1 MNLTNFKFKQRLPS
15 NSVNFIFKTAGE
27 LQWPSWT
34 RPESSYNLP
43 PDKTFVFTV
52 MVFWSQIS
60 SIIHVAKGN
69 TNNSNSSCRKK
80 PCECFL
86 TSGSFFKS
94 KAARFTVQNNNNN
107 NRTAI
112 ILFSRLLTLDQVSLT
127 HMNPAVV
134 AQFTFPLPPPP
145 TQTPMNKY
153 CATCNSTQ
161 SFDKK
166 FIHCLGR
173 NSESVR
179 PSTFLLSDK
188 LKCAPGGRP
197 RVNTRNLFS
206 HPISGLRGEPDPS
219 KAEATMWVTSGHPA
233 SSQSPGW

>member
-1 MNLTNFKFKQRLPS
+1 M
-15 NSVNFIFKTAGE
+15 
-27 LQWPSWT
+27 
-34 RPESSYNLP
+34 
-43 PDKTFVFTV
+43 
-52 MVFWSQIS
+52 SQ
-60 SIIHVAKGN
+60 KGN

-86 TSGSFFKS
+86 TSGLFFKS
-94 KAARFTVQNNNNN
+94 KAARFTVQNNNN

-219 KAEATMWVTSGHPA
+219 KAEATM
-233 SSQSPGW
+233 